1 MASKEVIT
9 LKWGLGS
16 GPLFNMTILCSY
28 EQRLGHSQH
37 RGKTVEG
44 HTEEVATGK
53 PREAS

>member
-9 LKWGLGS
+9 LKMGFGQWALIQYA
-16 GPLFNMTILCSY
+16 ILCSY
-28 EQRLGHSQH
+28 EQRLGHRQH

-53 PREAS
+53 PREA